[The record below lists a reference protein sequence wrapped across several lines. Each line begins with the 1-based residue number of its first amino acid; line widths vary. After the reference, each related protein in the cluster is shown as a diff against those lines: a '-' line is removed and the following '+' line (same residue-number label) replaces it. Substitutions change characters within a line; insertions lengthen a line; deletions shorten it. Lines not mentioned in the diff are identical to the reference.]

1 MALYNL
7 YAEQSVLG
15 SILIEPESILVANQF
30 NLCVNDFFHPQHQI
44 LYNCIKK
51 MHNSGD
57 AIDFVTLKHN
67 LEKIDL
73 LEKAGGVSYFTSLTS
88 AVPTT
93 KNISYHIKILK
104 ELATK
109 RNIYN
114 LISDK
119 AKTIKKMDGQDMIK
133 LANEVKSTVLDSPC
147 VDDLFVDASD
157 ITLDTTPSPS
167 IQTGFAPLDA
177 VTSGGL
183 NFGTLTVLTG
193 SPGSGKSTFLNQ
205 ILANTLS
212 LGFNSFL
219 YSGELTAQMA
229 LDWFYKTVANPIH
242 LSFGVNS
249 FGKTI
254 KVTEEGVSQIN
265 KWLRE
270 KLFLFSKN
278 AQADETNIS
287 TVIEFLAVKKN
298 VKLFVL
304 DNLMTIECRGS
315 DKYEKQINVIK
326 SLKNLAKN
334 YNIVIILVAHS
345 NKNSIMRSEPHVF
358 DISGASEIANLSDYI
373 LTATRDNDRD
383 NETTILLLKNR
394 ITGLIKKHLQ
404 LKFSPDRKRFY
415 TDAKLELERDY
426 GYGEVYEQES
436 FCWFYQKRWDW
447 YV

>member
-1 MALYNL
+1 M
-7 YAEQSVLG
+7 
-15 SILIEPESILVANQF
+15 
-30 NLCVNDFFHPQHQI
+30 NDFYHPQHQI
-44 LYNCIKK
+44 IYNCIKK
-51 MHNSGD
+51 MHDSGD

-67 LEKIDL
+67 LKKADL

-93 KNISYHIKILK
+93 KNIDYHIKILK

-119 AKTIKKMDGQDMIK
+119 AKTIKKMNGQDMIK
-133 LANEVKSTVLDSPC
+133 LANEVKATVLDSPC

-157 ITLDTTPSPS
+157 ISLDTTPSPS
-167 IQTGFAPLDA
+167 IETGFAQLDA
-177 VTSGGL
+177 ATSGGL

-205 ILANTLS
+205 ILANALS

-278 AQADETNIS
+278 TQADETNIS
-287 TVIEFLAVKKN
+287 TVIEYLAVKKN

-304 DNLMTIECRGS
+304 DNLMTIECRGT
-315 DKYEKQINVIK
+315 DKYENQINVIK

-373 LTATRDNDRD
+373 LTATRDNDHD

-415 TDAKLELERDY
+415 TDSKLELERDY
-426 GYGEVYEQES
+426 GYGEVYEQER
-436 FCWFYQKRWDW
+436 FC
-447 YV
+447 

>member
-30 NLCVNDFFHPQHQI
+30 NLSVDDFFHPQHQI
-44 LYNCIKK
+44 IYNCIKK
-51 MHNSGD
+51 MHDSGD
-57 AIDFVTLKHN
+57 AIDFITLKHN
-67 LEKIDL
+67 LEKADL

-133 LANEVKSTVLDSPC
+133 LANEVKATVLDSPC

-167 IQTGFAPLDA
+167 IQTGFAPLDS

-193 SPGSGKSTFLNQ
+193 NPGSGKSTFLNQ
-205 ILANTLS
+205 ILANALS

-242 LSFGVNS
+242 LSCGVNS

-254 KVTEEGVSQIN
+254 KVTEEGVIQIN

-304 DNLMTIECRGS
+304 DNLMTIECRGT

-415 TDAKLELERDY
+415 TYAKLELERDY

-436 FCWFYQKRWDW
+436 FC
-447 YV
+447 

>member
-7 YAEQSVLG
+7 SAEQSVLG
-15 SILIEPESILVANQF
+15 SIFIEQESILVANQF

-44 LYNCIKK
+44 IYNCIKK
-51 MHNSGD
+51 MHDSGD

-67 LEKIDL
+67 LEKTDL

-93 KNISYHIKILK
+93 KNIDYHIKILK

-133 LANEVKSTVLDSPC
+133 LANEVKATVLDSPC

-157 ITLDTTPSPS
+157 ISLDTTPSPS
-167 IQTGFAPLDA
+167 IETGFAPLDA
-177 VTSGGL
+177 AISGGL

-205 ILANTLS
+205 ILANALS

-219 YSGELTAQMA
+219 YSGELPAQMA

-242 LSFGVNS
+242 LSFGVNR

-254 KVTEEGVSQIN
+254 KVTDEGVIQIN
-265 KWLRE
+265 KWLKN

-287 TVIEFLAVKKN
+287 TVIEFLAVKKD

-304 DNLMTIECRGS
+304 DNLMTIECSGS

-326 SLKNLAKN
+326 SLKNLAKH

-345 NKNSIMRSEPHVF
+345 NKNSIQRREPHVF

-373 LTATRDNDRD
+373 LNATRDNDRD

-415 TDAKLELERDY
+415 TDSKLELERDY

-436 FCWFYQKRWDW
+436 FC
-447 YV
+447 

>member
-44 LYNCIKK
+44 IYNCIKK
-51 MHNSGD
+51 MHDSGD

-67 LEKIDL
+67 LEKTDL
-73 LEKAGGVSYFTSLTS
+73 LEKAGGISYFTSLTS

-93 KNISYHIKILK
+93 KNIDYHIKILK

-114 LISDK
+114 LISDR

-133 LANEVKSTVLDSPC
+133 LANEVKATVLDSPC
-147 VDDLFVDASD
+147 VDDLFVDASE
-157 ITLDTTPSPS
+157 ISLDTTPSPS
-167 IQTGFAPLDA
+167 IETGFAPLDA
-177 VTSGGL
+177 ATSGGL

-205 ILANTLS
+205 ILANALS

-219 YSGELTAQMA
+219 YSGELPAQMA

-242 LSFGVNS
+242 LSFGVNR

-254 KVTEEGVSQIN
+254 KVTDEGVLQIN
-265 KWLRE
+265 KWLKN

-287 TVIEFLAVKKN
+287 TVIEYLAVKKD

-304 DNLMTIECRGS
+304 DNLMTIECSGS

-326 SLKNLAKN
+326 SLKNLAKH

-345 NKNSIMRSEPHVF
+345 NNNSIQRREPHVF

-373 LTATRDNDRD
+373 LNATRDNDRD

-415 TDAKLELERDY
+415 TDSKLELERDY

-436 FCWFYQKRWDW
+436 FC
-447 YV
+447 

>member
-7 YAEQSVLG
+7 SAEQSVLG

-30 NLCVNDFFHPQHQI
+30 NLCGNDFYHPQHQI

-51 MHNSGD
+51 MHDSGN
-57 AIDFVTLKHN
+57 AIDFVTLKHS
-67 LEKIDL
+67 LEKADL

-93 KNISYHIKILK
+93 KNIDYHIKILK

-109 RNIYN
+109 RNIYT

-133 LANEVKSTVLDSPC
+133 LANEVKATVLDSPC

-157 ITLDTTPSPS
+157 ISLDTTPSPS
-167 IQTGFAPLDA
+167 IETGFAPLDA
-177 VTSGGL
+177 ATSGGL

-205 ILANTLS
+205 ILANALS

-254 KVTEEGVSQIN
+254 KVTDEGVLQIN
-265 KWLRE
+265 KWLKD

-287 TVIEFLAVKKN
+287 TVIEFLAVKKD

-304 DNLMTIECRGS
+304 DNLMTIECSGS

-326 SLKNLAKN
+326 SLKNLAKH

-345 NKNSIMRSEPHVF
+345 NKNSIMRREPHVF

-373 LTATRDNDRD
+373 LNATRDNDVE

-415 TDAKLELERDY
+415 TDSKLELERDY
-426 GYGEVYEQES
+426 GYGEVYEQG
-436 FCWFYQKRWDW
+436 CYDMT
-447 YV
+447 

>member
-1 MALYNL
+1 
-7 YAEQSVLG
+7 
-15 SILIEPESILVANQF
+15 
-30 NLCVNDFFHPQHQI
+30 
-44 LYNCIKK
+44 
-51 MHNSGD
+51 MHDSGY

-67 LEKIDL
+67 LEKADL

-93 KNISYHIKILK
+93 KNIDYHIKILK

-133 LANEVKSTVLDSPC
+133 LAEEVKATVLDSPC
-147 VDDLFVDASD
+147 VNDLFVDASD

-167 IQTGFAPLDA
+167 IETGFAQLDVA
-177 VTSGGL
+177 TSGGL

-205 ILANTLS
+205 ILANALS

-219 YSGELTAQMA
+219 YSGELTSQMA

-254 KVTEEGVSQIN
+254 KVTDEGVSQIN

-287 TVIEFLAVKKN
+287 TVIEFLAIKKN

-304 DNLMTIECRGS
+304 DNLMTIECRGT

-326 SLKNLAKN
+326 SLKNLAKH

-345 NKNSIMRSEPHVF
+345 NKNSIMRREPHVF

-373 LTATRDNDRD
+373 LNATRDNDRD

-415 TDAKLELERDY
+415 TDSKLELERDY
-426 GYGEVYEQES
+426 GYGEVYEQER
-436 FCWFYQKRWDW
+436 FC
-447 YV
+447 

>member
-7 YAEQSVLG
+7 SAEQSVLG

-51 MHNSGD
+51 MHDSGD

-67 LEKIDL
+67 LEKTDL

-93 KNISYHIKILK
+93 KNIDYHIKILK

-119 AKTIKKMDGQDMIK
+119 AKTIKKMNGQDMIK
-133 LANEVKSTVLDSPC
+133 LANEVKATVLDSPC

-167 IQTGFAPLDA
+167 IETGFAQLDA
-177 VTSGGL
+177 ATSGGL

-205 ILANTLS
+205 ILANALS

-219 YSGELTAQMA
+219 YSGELTAQMV
-229 LDWFYKTVANPIH
+229 LDWFYKTVSNPIH
-242 LSFGVNS
+242 LSFGVNN

-254 KVTEEGVSQIN
+254 KVTEEGVIQIN
-265 KWLRE
+265 KWLKN

-304 DNLMTIECRGS
+304 DNLMTIECSGS

-326 SLKNLAKN
+326 SLKNLAKH

-345 NKNSIMRSEPHVF
+345 NKNSIQRREPHVF

-373 LTATRDNDRD
+373 LNATRENDTD

-415 TDAKLELERDY
+415 TDSKLELERDY
-426 GYGEVYEQES
+426 GYGEVYEQENFS
-436 FCWFYQKRWDW
+436 
-447 YV
+447 

>member
-30 NLCVNDFFHPQHQI
+30 NLGVDDFYHPQHQI
-44 LYNCIKK
+44 IYNCIKK
-51 MHNSGD
+51 MHDSGD

-67 LEKIDL
+67 LEKADL

-93 KNISYHIKILK
+93 KNIDYHIKILK

-114 LISDK
+114 LISDR

-133 LANEVKSTVLDSPC
+133 LANEVKATVLDSPC

-167 IQTGFAPLDA
+167 IETGFAPLDA
-177 VTSGGL
+177 ATSGGL

-205 ILANTLS
+205 ILANALS

-254 KVTEEGVSQIN
+254 KVTDEGVLQIN
-265 KWLRE
+265 KWLKN

-304 DNLMTIECRGS
+304 DNLMTIECSGS

-326 SLKNLAKN
+326 SLKNLAKH

-345 NKNSIMRSEPHVF
+345 NKNSIQRREPHVF

-373 LTATRDNDRD
+373 LNATRDNDRD
-383 NETTILLLKNR
+383 NETTILLLKSR

-415 TDAKLELERDY
+415 TDSKLELERDY

-436 FCWFYQKRWDW
+436 FC
-447 YV
+447 

>member
-30 NLCVNDFFHPQHQI
+30 NLSAHDFFHPQHQI
-44 LYNCIKK
+44 IYNCMKK
-51 MHNSGD
+51 MHDSGD
-57 AIDFVTLKHN
+57 AIDFITLKHN
-67 LEKIDL
+67 LEKADL

-93 KNISYHIKILK
+93 KNIDYHIKILK

-133 LANEVKSTVLDSPC
+133 LANEVKATVLDSPC

-157 ITLDTTPSPS
+157 ISLDTTPSPS
-167 IQTGFAPLDA
+167 IETGFAPLDA

-205 ILANTLS
+205 ILANALS

-254 KVTEEGVSQIN
+254 KVTEEGVIQIN
-265 KWLRE
+265 KWLKN

-304 DNLMTIECRGS
+304 DNLMTIECSGS

-326 SLKNLAKN
+326 SLKNLAKQ

-345 NKNSIMRSEPHVF
+345 NKNSIQRREPHVF

-373 LTATRDNDRD
+373 LNATRDNDCE

-415 TDAKLELERDY
+415 TDSKLELERDY

-436 FCWFYQKRWDW
+436 FC
-447 YV
+447 

>member
-30 NLCVNDFFHPQHQI
+30 NLSVDDFFHPQHQI
-44 LYNCIKK
+44 IYNCIKK
-51 MHNSGD
+51 MHDSGD
-57 AIDFVTLKHN
+57 AIDFITLKHN
-67 LEKIDL
+67 LEKADL

-133 LANEVKSTVLDSPC
+133 LANEVKATVLDSPC

-205 ILANTLS
+205 ILANALS

-242 LSFGVNS
+242 LSFGVNN

-254 KVTEEGVSQIN
+254 KVTEEGVIQIN
-265 KWLRE
+265 KWLKN

-304 DNLMTIECRGS
+304 DNLMTIECRGT

-345 NKNSIMRSEPHVF
+345 NKNSIQHREPHVF

-426 GYGEVYEQES
+426 GYGEVYEQER
-436 FCWFYQKRWDW
+436 FC
-447 YV
+447 

>member
-7 YAEQSVLG
+7 SAEQSVLG

-30 NLCVNDFFHPQHQI
+30 NLCVNDFFHLQHQI
-44 LYNCIKK
+44 IYNCLKK
-51 MHNSGD
+51 MHDSGD

-67 LEKIDL
+67 LEKADL

-93 KNISYHIKILK
+93 KNIDYHIKILK

-133 LANEVKSTVLDSPC
+133 LANEVKATVLDSPC

-157 ITLDTTPSPS
+157 ISLDTTPSPS
-167 IQTGFAPLDA
+167 IETGFAPLDA
-177 VTSGGL
+177 ATSGGL

-193 SPGSGKSTFLNQ
+193 SPRSGKSTFLNQ
-205 ILANTLS
+205 ILANALS

-242 LSFGVNS
+242 LSFGVNR

-254 KVTEEGVSQIN
+254 KVTDEGVIQIN
-265 KWLRE
+265 KWLKN

-304 DNLMTIECRGS
+304 DNLMTIECSGS

-326 SLKNLAKN
+326 SLKNLAKH

-345 NKNSIMRSEPHVF
+345 NKNSIQRREPHVF

-373 LTATRDNDRD
+373 LNATRDNDRD

-415 TDAKLELERDY
+415 TDSKLELERNY

-436 FCWFYQKRWDW
+436 FC
-447 YV
+447 

>member
-7 YAEQSVLG
+7 SAEQSVLG

-51 MHNSGD
+51 MYDSGD

-67 LEKIDL
+67 LEKADL

-93 KNISYHIKILK
+93 KNIDYHIKILK

-133 LANEVKSTVLDSPC
+133 LAEEVKATVLDSPC
-147 VDDLFVDASD
+147 VNDLFVDASD

-167 IQTGFAPLDA
+167 IETGFAQLDA
-177 VTSGGL
+177 ATSGGL

-205 ILANTLS
+205 ILANALS

-229 LDWFYKTVANPIH
+229 LDWFYKTVSNPIH
-242 LSFGVNS
+242 LSFGVNN

-254 KVTEEGVSQIN
+254 KVTEEGVIQIN
-265 KWLRE
+265 KWLKN

-304 DNLMTIECRGS
+304 DNLMTIECSGS
-315 DKYEKQINVIK
+315 NKYEKQINVIK
-326 SLKNLAKN
+326 SLKNLAKH

-345 NKNSIMRSEPHVF
+345 NKNSIQRREPHVF

-373 LTATRDNDRD
+373 LNATRDNDVE

-415 TDAKLELERDY
+415 TDSKLELERDY

-436 FCWFYQKRWDW
+436 FG
-447 YV
+447 

>member
-30 NLCVNDFFHPQHQI
+30 NLCVNDFYHPQHQI
-44 LYNCIKK
+44 IYNCIKK
-51 MHNSGD
+51 MHDSGD

-67 LEKIDL
+67 LEKSDL

-93 KNISYHIKILK
+93 KNIDYHIKILK

-133 LANEVKSTVLDSPC
+133 LANEVKATVLDSPC

-157 ITLDTTPSPS
+157 ISLDTTPSPS

-177 VTSGGL
+177 ATSGGL

-205 ILANTLS
+205 ILANALS

-254 KVTEEGVSQIN
+254 KVTDEGVLQIN
-265 KWLRE
+265 KWLKN

-287 TVIEFLAVKKN
+287 TVIEFLAVKKD

-304 DNLMTIECRGS
+304 DNLMTIECSGS

-326 SLKNLAKN
+326 SLKNLAKH

-345 NKNSIMRSEPHVF
+345 NKNSIMRREPHVF

-373 LTATRDNDRD
+373 LNATRDNDVE

-415 TDAKLELERDY
+415 TDSKLELERDY

-436 FCWFYQKRWDW
+436 FC
-447 YV
+447 

>member
-51 MHNSGD
+51 MHDSGD

-67 LEKIDL
+67 LEKSDL

-93 KNISYHIKILK
+93 SNIDYHIKILK
-104 ELATK
+104 ELSTK

-133 LANEVKSTVLDSPC
+133 LAEEVKATALDSPC

-157 ITLDTTPSPS
+157 ISLDTTPSPS
-167 IQTGFAPLDA
+167 IETGFAPLDA
-177 VTSGGL
+177 ATSGGL

-205 ILANTLS
+205 ILANALS
-212 LGFNSFL
+212 LRFNSFL
-219 YSGELTAQMA
+219 YSGELTSQMA
-229 LDWFYKTVANPIH
+229 LDWFYKTVSNPIH
-242 LSFGVNS
+242 LSYGVNN

-254 KVTEEGVSQIN
+254 KITDEGVRQIN
-265 KWLRE
+265 KWLKN

-287 TVIEFLAVKKN
+287 TVIEYLAVKKD

-304 DNLMTIECRGS
+304 DNLMTIECSGS

-326 SLKNLAKN
+326 SLKNLAKH

-345 NKNSIMRSEPHVF
+345 NKNSIMRREPHVF

-373 LTATRDNDRD
+373 LNATRDNDCE

-415 TDAKLELERDY
+415 TNAKLELSRDY

-436 FCWFYQKRWDW
+436 FC
-447 YV
+447 

>member
-44 LYNCIKK
+44 IYNCIKK
-51 MHNSGD
+51 MHDSGD

-67 LEKIDL
+67 LEKSDL

-93 KNISYHIKILK
+93 KNIYYHIKILK

-133 LANEVKSTVLDSPC
+133 LANEVKATVLDSPC

-157 ITLDTTPSPS
+157 ISLDTTPSPS
-167 IQTGFAPLDA
+167 IETGFAPLDA
-177 VTSGGL
+177 ATSGGL

-205 ILANTLS
+205 ILANALS

-254 KVTEEGVSQIN
+254 KVTDEGVIQIN
-265 KWLRE
+265 KWLKN

-287 TVIEFLAVKKN
+287 TVIEFLAVKKD

-304 DNLMTIECRGS
+304 DNLMTIECSGS

-326 SLKNLAKN
+326 SLKNLAKH

-345 NKNSIMRSEPHVF
+345 NKNSIMRREPHVF

-373 LTATRDNDRD
+373 LNATRDNDRD

-415 TDAKLELERDY
+415 TDSKLELERDY

-436 FCWFYQKRWDW
+436 FG
-447 YV
+447 

>member
-30 NLCVNDFFHPQHQI
+30 NLCVNDFYHPQHQI
-44 LYNCIKK
+44 IYNCIKK
-51 MHNSGD
+51 MHDSGD

-67 LEKIDL
+67 LEKADL

-93 KNISYHIKILK
+93 KNIDYHIKILK

-133 LANEVKSTVLDSPC
+133 LANEVKATVLDSPC

-157 ITLDTTPSPS
+157 ISLDTTPSPS
-167 IQTGFAPLDA
+167 IETGFAPLDA
-177 VTSGGL
+177 ATSGGL

-205 ILANTLS
+205 ILANALS

-254 KVTEEGVSQIN
+254 KVTDEGVLQIN
-265 KWLRE
+265 KWLKN

-287 TVIEFLAVKKN
+287 TVIEFLAVKKD

-304 DNLMTIECRGS
+304 DNLMTIECSGS

-326 SLKNLAKN
+326 SLKNLAKH

-345 NKNSIMRSEPHVF
+345 NKNSIQHREPHVF

-373 LTATRDNDRD
+373 LNATRDNDRD

-404 LKFSPDRKRFY
+404 LKFRPDRKRFY
-415 TDAKLELERDY
+415 TDSKLELERDY
-426 GYGEVYEQES
+426 GYGEVYEQER
-436 FCWFYQKRWDW
+436 FC
-447 YV
+447 

>member
-15 SILIEPESILVANQF
+15 SILIEPESVLVANQF
-30 NLCVNDFFHPQHQI
+30 NLSVDDFFHPQHQI
-44 LYNCIKK
+44 IYNCIKK
-51 MHNSGD
+51 MHDSGD
-57 AIDFVTLKHN
+57 AIDFITLKHN
-67 LEKIDL
+67 LEKADL

-133 LANEVKSTVLDSPC
+133 LANEVKATVLDSPC

-167 IQTGFAPLDA
+167 IQTGFAPLDS

-205 ILANTLS
+205 ILANALS

-254 KVTEEGVSQIN
+254 KVTDEGVLQIN
-265 KWLRE
+265 KWLKN

-287 TVIEFLAVKKN
+287 TIIEFLAVKKN

-304 DNLMTIECRGS
+304 DNLMTIECRGT

-345 NKNSIMRSEPHVF
+345 NKNSIQHREPHVF

-426 GYGEVYEQES
+426 GYGEVYEQER
-436 FCWFYQKRWDW
+436 FC
-447 YV
+447 

>member
-7 YAEQSVLG
+7 SAEQSVLG

-51 MHNSGD
+51 MHDSGD

-67 LEKIDL
+67 LEKTDL

-93 KNISYHIKILK
+93 KNIDYHIKILK

-119 AKTIKKMDGQDMIK
+119 AKTIKKMNGQDMIK
-133 LANEVKSTVLDSPC
+133 LANEVKATVLDSPC

-157 ITLDTTPSPS
+157 ITLDTKPSPS
-167 IQTGFAPLDA
+167 IETGFAPLDA
-177 VTSGGL
+177 ATSGGL

-205 ILANTLS
+205 ILANALS

-219 YSGELTAQMA
+219 YSGELTSQMA
-229 LDWFYKTVANPIH
+229 LDWFYKTVSNPIH
-242 LSFGVNS
+242 LSYGVNN

-254 KVTEEGVSQIN
+254 KVTDEGVRQIN
-265 KWLRE
+265 KWLKN

-287 TVIEFLAVKKN
+287 TVIEYLAVKKD

-304 DNLMTIECRGS
+304 DNLMTIECSGS

-326 SLKNLAKN
+326 SLKNLAKH

-345 NKNSIMRSEPHVF
+345 NKNSIMRREPHVF

-373 LTATRDNDRD
+373 LNATRDNDCE

-415 TDAKLELERDY
+415 TNAKLELSRDY

-436 FCWFYQKRWDW
+436 FC
-447 YV
+447 

>member
-51 MHNSGD
+51 MHDSGD

-67 LEKIDL
+67 LEKTDL

-93 KNISYHIKILK
+93 KNIDYHIKILK

-119 AKTIKKMDGQDMIK
+119 AKTIKKMNGQDMIK
-133 LANEVKSTVLDSPC
+133 LANEVKATVLDSPC

-167 IQTGFAPLDA
+167 IETGFAQLDA
-177 VTSGGL
+177 ATSGGL

-205 ILANTLS
+205 ILANALS

-219 YSGELTAQMA
+219 YSGELTAQMV
-229 LDWFYKTVANPIH
+229 LDWFYKTVSNPIH
-242 LSFGVNS
+242 LSFGVNN

-254 KVTEEGVSQIN
+254 KVTEEGVIQIN
-265 KWLRE
+265 KWLKN

-304 DNLMTIECRGS
+304 DNLMTIECSGS

-326 SLKNLAKN
+326 SLKNLAKH

-345 NKNSIMRSEPHVF
+345 NKNSIQRREPHVF

-373 LTATRDNDRD
+373 LNATRENDTD

-415 TDAKLELERDY
+415 TDSKLELERDY
-426 GYGEVYEQES
+426 GYGEVYEQENFS
-436 FCWFYQKRWDW
+436 
-447 YV
+447 

>member
-7 YAEQSVLG
+7 SAEQSVLG

-51 MHNSGD
+51 MYDSGD

-67 LEKIDL
+67 LEKADL

-93 KNISYHIKILK
+93 KNIDYHIKILK

-133 LANEVKSTVLDSPC
+133 LAEEVKATVLDSPC
-147 VDDLFVDASD
+147 VNDLFVDASD

-167 IQTGFAPLDA
+167 IETGFAQLDA
-177 VTSGGL
+177 ATSGGL

-205 ILANTLS
+205 ILANALS

-229 LDWFYKTVANPIH
+229 LDWFYKTVSNPIH
-242 LSFGVNS
+242 LSFGVNN

-254 KVTEEGVSQIN
+254 KVTEEGVIQIN
-265 KWLRE
+265 KWLKN

-287 TVIEFLAVKKN
+287 TVIEFLSIKKN

-304 DNLMTIECRGS
+304 DNLMTIECRGT

-326 SLKNLAKN
+326 SLKNLARN

-373 LTATRDNDRD
+373 LTTTRDNDRD
-383 NETTILLLKNR
+383 NKTTILLLKNR

-415 TDAKLELERDY
+415 TDSKLELERDY
-426 GYGEVYEQES
+426 GYGEVYEQER
-436 FCWFYQKRWDW
+436 FC
-447 YV
+447 

>member
-44 LYNCIKK
+44 IYNCIKK
-51 MHNSGD
+51 MHDSGD

-67 LEKIDL
+67 LEKTDL
-73 LEKAGGVSYFTSLTS
+73 LEKAGGISYFTSLTS

-93 KNISYHIKILK
+93 KNIDYHIKILK

-114 LISDK
+114 LISDR

-133 LANEVKSTVLDSPC
+133 LANEVKATVLDSPC
-147 VDDLFVDASD
+147 VDDLFVDASE
-157 ITLDTTPSPS
+157 ISLDTTPSPS
-167 IQTGFAPLDA
+167 IETGFAPLDA
-177 VTSGGL
+177 ATSGGL

-205 ILANTLS
+205 ILANALS

-219 YSGELTAQMA
+219 YSGELPAQMA

-242 LSFGVNS
+242 LSFGVNR

-254 KVTEEGVSQIN
+254 KVTDEGVLQIN
-265 KWLRE
+265 KWLKN

-287 TVIEFLAVKKN
+287 TVIEFLAVKKD

-304 DNLMTIECRGS
+304 DNLMTIECSGS

-326 SLKNLAKN
+326 SLKNLAKH

-345 NKNSIMRSEPHVF
+345 NKNSIQRREPHVF

-373 LTATRDNDRD
+373 LNATRNNDRD

-415 TDAKLELERDY
+415 TDSKLELERDY

-436 FCWFYQKRWDW
+436 FC
-447 YV
+447 

>member
-30 NLCVNDFFHPQHQI
+30 NLCVNDFFHPQHKI

-51 MHNSGD
+51 MHDSGD

-67 LEKIDL
+67 LEKADL

-93 KNISYHIKILK
+93 KNIYYHIKILK

-133 LANEVKSTVLDSPC
+133 LANEVKATVLDSPC
-147 VDDLFVDASD
+147 VDDLFIDASD
-157 ITLDTTPSPS
+157 ISLDTTPSPS
-167 IQTGFAPLDA
+167 IETGFAPLDA
-177 VTSGGL
+177 ATSGGL

-205 ILANTLS
+205 ILANALS

-254 KVTEEGVSQIN
+254 KVTDEGVLQIN
-265 KWLRE
+265 KWLKN

-304 DNLMTIECRGS
+304 DNLMTIECSGS

-326 SLKNLAKN
+326 SLKNLAKH

-345 NKNSIMRSEPHVF
+345 NKNSIMRREPHVF

-373 LTATRDNDRD
+373 LNATRDNDRD

-415 TDAKLELERDY
+415 TDSKLELERDY
-426 GYGEVYEQES
+426 GYSEVYEQES
-436 FCWFYQKRWDW
+436 FC
-447 YV
+447 

>member
-30 NLCVNDFFHPQHQI
+30 NLSVDDFFHPQHQI
-44 LYNCIKK
+44 IYNCIKK
-51 MHNSGD
+51 MHDSGD
-57 AIDFVTLKHN
+57 AIDFITLKHN
-67 LEKIDL
+67 LEKADL

-133 LANEVKSTVLDSPC
+133 LANEVKATVLDSPC

-157 ITLDTTPSPS
+157 ISLDTTPSPS
-167 IQTGFAPLDA
+167 IETGFAPLDA
-177 VTSGGL
+177 ATSGGL

-205 ILANTLS
+205 ILANALS

-242 LSFGVNS
+242 LSFGVNN

-254 KVTEEGVSQIN
+254 KVTDEGVLQIN
-265 KWLRE
+265 KWLKN

-304 DNLMTIECRGS
+304 DNLMTIECSGS

-345 NKNSIMRSEPHVF
+345 NKNSIQRREPHVF

-415 TDAKLELERDY
+415 TYAKLELERDY

-436 FCWFYQKRWDW
+436 FC
-447 YV
+447 

>member
-7 YAEQSVLG
+7 SAEQSVLG

-51 MHNSGD
+51 MHDSGD

-67 LEKIDL
+67 LEKTDL

-93 KNISYHIKILK
+93 KNIDYHIKILK

-133 LANEVKSTVLDSPC
+133 LANEVKATVLDNPC

-157 ITLDTTPSPS
+157 ISLDTTPSPS
-167 IQTGFAPLDA
+167 IETGFAPLDA
-177 VTSGGL
+177 ATSGGL

-205 ILANTLS
+205 ILANALS

-242 LSFGVNS
+242 LSFGVNR

-254 KVTEEGVSQIN
+254 KVTDEGVLQIN
-265 KWLRE
+265 KWLKN

-304 DNLMTIECRGS
+304 DNLMTIECSGS

-326 SLKNLAKN
+326 SLKNLAKH

-345 NKNSIMRSEPHVF
+345 NKNSIMRREPHVF

-373 LTATRDNDRD
+373 LNATRDNDCE

-415 TDAKLELERDY
+415 TDSKLELERDY

-436 FCWFYQKRWDW
+436 FC
-447 YV
+447 

>member
-44 LYNCIKK
+44 IYNCIKK
-51 MHNSGD
+51 MHDSGD

-67 LEKIDL
+67 LEKTDL
-73 LEKAGGVSYFTSLTS
+73 LEKAGGISYFTSLTS

-93 KNISYHIKILK
+93 KNIDYHIKILK

-114 LISDK
+114 LISDR

-133 LANEVKSTVLDSPC
+133 LANEVKATVLDSPC
-147 VDDLFVDASD
+147 VDDLFVDASE
-157 ITLDTTPSPS
+157 ISLDTTPSPS
-167 IQTGFAPLDA
+167 IETGFAPLDA
-177 VTSGGL
+177 ATSGGL

-205 ILANTLS
+205 ILANALS

-219 YSGELTAQMA
+219 YSGELPAQMA

-242 LSFGVNS
+242 LSFGVNR

-254 KVTEEGVSQIN
+254 KVTDEGVLQIN
-265 KWLRE
+265 KWLKN

-287 TVIEFLAVKKN
+287 TVIEFLAVKKD

-304 DNLMTIECRGS
+304 DNLMTIECSGS

-326 SLKNLAKN
+326 SLKNLAKH

-345 NKNSIMRSEPHVF
+345 NKNSIQRREPHVF

-373 LTATRDNDRD
+373 LNATRDNDRD

-415 TDAKLELERDY
+415 TDSKLELERDY

-436 FCWFYQKRWDW
+436 FC
-447 YV
+447 

>member
-7 YAEQSVLG
+7 SAEQSVLG

-51 MHNSGD
+51 MHDSGD

-67 LEKIDL
+67 LEKTDL

-93 KNISYHIKILK
+93 KNIDYHIKILK

-119 AKTIKKMDGQDMIK
+119 AKTIKKMNGQDMIK
-133 LANEVKSTVLDSPC
+133 LANEAKATVLDSPC

-157 ITLDTTPSPS
+157 ITLDTKPSPS
-167 IQTGFAPLDA
+167 IETGFAPLDA
-177 VTSGGL
+177 ATSGGL

-205 ILANTLS
+205 ILANALS

-219 YSGELTAQMA
+219 YSGELTSQMA
-229 LDWFYKTVANPIH
+229 LDWFYKTVSNPIH
-242 LSFGVNS
+242 LSYGVNN

-254 KVTEEGVSQIN
+254 KVTDEGVRQIN
-265 KWLRE
+265 KWLKN

-287 TVIEFLAVKKN
+287 TVIEYLAVKKD

-304 DNLMTIECRGS
+304 DNLMTIECSGS

-326 SLKNLAKN
+326 SLKNLAKH

-345 NKNSIMRSEPHVF
+345 NKNSIMRREPHVF

-373 LTATRDNDRD
+373 LNATRDNDCE

-415 TDAKLELERDY
+415 TNAKLELERDY

-436 FCWFYQKRWDW
+436 FC
-447 YV
+447 

>member
-1 MALYNL
+1 MKYTMLGFSQQIAADYGLDLNDLAILRWFVDFKESGNMRSMEIDRNVYYWVLY
-7 YAEQSVLG
+7 
-15 SILIEPESILVANQF
+15 
-30 NLCVNDFFHPQHQI
+30 
-44 LYNCIKK
+44 
-51 MHNSGD
+51 
-57 AIDFVTLKHN
+57 
-67 LEKIDL
+67 EKIPEEL
-73 LEKAGGVSYFTSLTS
+73 FIIKLQKS

-93 KNISYHIKILK
+93 KNIDYHIKILK

-119 AKTIKKMDGQDMIK
+119 AKTIKKMNGQDMIK
-133 LANEVKSTVLDSPC
+133 LANEVKATVLDSPC

-167 IQTGFAPLDA
+167 IETGFAQLDA
-177 VTSGGL
+177 ATSGGL

-205 ILANTLS
+205 ILANALS

-229 LDWFYKTVANPIH
+229 LDWFYKTVANPIQH
-242 LSFGVNS
+242 
-249 FGKTI
+249 
-254 KVTEEGVSQIN
+254 
-265 KWLRE
+265 R
-270 KLFLFSKN
+270 
-278 AQADETNIS
+278 
-287 TVIEFLAVKKN
+287 
-298 VKLFVL
+298 
-304 DNLMTIECRGS
+304 
-315 DKYEKQINVIK
+315 
-326 SLKNLAKN
+326 
-334 YNIVIILVAHS
+334 
-345 NKNSIMRSEPHVF
+345 EPHVF
-358 DISGASEIANLSDYI
+358 DISGASESANLSDYI
-373 LTATRDNDRD
+373 LNATRDNDRD

-436 FCWFYQKRWDW
+436 FC
-447 YV
+447 

>member
-44 LYNCIKK
+44 IYNCIKK
-51 MHNSGD
+51 MHDSGD

-67 LEKIDL
+67 LEKADL

-93 KNISYHIKILK
+93 KNIYYHIKILK

-133 LANEVKSTVLDSPC
+133 LANEVKATVLDSPC

-157 ITLDTTPSPS
+157 ISLDTTPSPS
-167 IQTGFAPLDA
+167 IETGFAPLDA
-177 VTSGGL
+177 ATSGGL

-205 ILANTLS
+205 ILANALS

-254 KVTEEGVSQIN
+254 KVTDEGVLQIN
-265 KWLRE
+265 KWLKN

-304 DNLMTIECRGS
+304 DNLMTIECSGS

-326 SLKNLAKN
+326 SLKNLAKH

-345 NKNSIMRSEPHVF
+345 NKNSIQHREPHVF

-373 LTATRDNDRD
+373 LNATRDNDRD

-404 LKFSPDRKRFY
+404 LKFRPDRKRFY
-415 TDAKLELERDY
+415 TDSKLELERNY

-436 FCWFYQKRWDW
+436 FC
-447 YV
+447 

>member
-7 YAEQSVLG
+7 SAEQSVLG

-51 MHNSGD
+51 MHDSGD

-67 LEKIDL
+67 LEKTDL

-93 KNISYHIKILK
+93 KNIDYHIKILK

-119 AKTIKKMDGQDMIK
+119 AKTIKKMNGQDMIK
-133 LANEVKSTVLDSPC
+133 LANEAKATVLDSPC

-157 ITLDTTPSPS
+157 ITLDTKPSPS
-167 IQTGFAPLDA
+167 IETGFAPLDA
-177 VTSGGL
+177 ATSGGL

-205 ILANTLS
+205 ILANALS

-219 YSGELTAQMA
+219 YSGELTSQMA
-229 LDWFYKTVANPIH
+229 LDWFYKTVSNPIH
-242 LSFGVNS
+242 LSYGVNN

-254 KVTEEGVSQIN
+254 KVTDEGVRQIN
-265 KWLRE
+265 KWLKN

-287 TVIEFLAVKKN
+287 TVIEYLAVKKD

-304 DNLMTIECRGS
+304 DNLMTIECSGS

-326 SLKNLAKN
+326 SLKNLAKH

-345 NKNSIMRSEPHVF
+345 NKNSIMRREPHVF

-373 LTATRDNDRD
+373 LNATRDNDCE

-415 TDAKLELERDY
+415 TNAKLELSRDY

-436 FCWFYQKRWDW
+436 FC
-447 YV
+447 

>member
-7 YAEQSVLG
+7 SAEQSVLG

-51 MHNSGD
+51 MHDSGD

-67 LEKIDL
+67 LEKTDL

-93 KNISYHIKILK
+93 KNIDYHIKILK

-119 AKTIKKMDGQDMIK
+119 AKTIKKMNGQDMIK
-133 LANEVKSTVLDSPC
+133 LANEVKATVLDSPC

-167 IQTGFAPLDA
+167 IETGFAQLDA
-177 VTSGGL
+177 ATSGGL

-205 ILANTLS
+205 ILANALS

-254 KVTEEGVSQIN
+254 KVTDEGVLQIN
-265 KWLRE
+265 KWLKN

-287 TVIEFLAVKKN
+287 TVIEFLAVKKD

-304 DNLMTIECRGS
+304 DNLMTIECSGS

-326 SLKNLAKN
+326 SLKNLAKH

-345 NKNSIMRSEPHVF
+345 NKNSIMRREPHVF

-373 LTATRDNDRD
+373 LNATRDNDVE

-415 TDAKLELERDY
+415 TDSKLELERDY

-436 FCWFYQKRWDW
+436 FC
-447 YV
+447 

>member
-15 SILIEPESILVANQF
+15 SILIDPESILVANQF
-30 NLCVNDFFHPQHQI
+30 NLGVDDFYHPQHQI
-44 LYNCIKK
+44 IYNCIKK
-51 MHNSGD
+51 MHDSGD
-57 AIDFVTLKHN
+57 AIDFVTLKYN
-67 LEKIDL
+67 LEKADL

-93 KNISYHIKILK
+93 KNIDYHIKILK

-114 LISDK
+114 LISDR

-133 LANEVKSTVLDSPC
+133 LANEVKATVLDSPC

-157 ITLDTTPSPS
+157 ISLDTTPSPS
-167 IQTGFAPLDA
+167 IETGFAPLDA
-177 VTSGGL
+177 ATSGGL

-205 ILANTLS
+205 ILANALS

-219 YSGELTAQMA
+219 YSGELPAQMA

-242 LSFGVNS
+242 LSFGVNR

-254 KVTEEGVSQIN
+254 KVTDEGVIQIN
-265 KWLRE
+265 KWLKN

-278 AQADETNIS
+278 AQADETNMS
-287 TVIEFLAVKKN
+287 TVIEFLAVKKD

-304 DNLMTIECRGS
+304 DNLMTIECSGS

-345 NKNSIMRSEPHVF
+345 NKNSIQHREPHVF

-373 LTATRDNDRD
+373 LNATRDNDRD

-415 TDAKLELERDY
+415 TDSKLELERDY
-426 GYGEVYEQES
+426 GYGEVYEQER
-436 FCWFYQKRWDW
+436 FC
-447 YV
+447 

>member
-30 NLCVNDFFHPQHQI
+30 NLCVDDFYHPQHQI
-44 LYNCIKK
+44 LFNCMKK
-51 MHNSGD
+51 IQKQGE
-57 AIDFVTLKHN
+57 AIDFITLKHN
-67 LEKIDL
+67 LEKEDL

-93 KNISYHIKILK
+93 SNIDYHIKILK
-104 ELATK
+104 ELSTK

-133 LANEVKSTVLDSPC
+133 LAEEVKATVLDSPC

-157 ITLDTTPSPS
+157 ITLDTKPSPS
-167 IQTGFAPLDA
+167 IETGFAPLDA
-177 VTSGGL
+177 ATSGGL

-205 ILANTLS
+205 ILANALS
-212 LGFNSFL
+212 LRFNSFL
-219 YSGELTAQMA
+219 YSGELTSQMA
-229 LDWFYKTVANPIH
+229 LDWFYKTVSNPIH
-242 LSFGVNS
+242 LSYGVNN

-254 KVTEEGVSQIN
+254 KVTDEGVRQIN
-265 KWLRE
+265 KWLKN

-287 TVIEFLAVKKN
+287 TVIEYLAVKKD

-304 DNLMTIECRGS
+304 DNLMTIECSGS

-326 SLKNLAKN
+326 SLKNLAKH

-345 NKNSIMRSEPHVF
+345 NKNSIMRREPHVF

-373 LTATRDNDRD
+373 LNATRDNDCE

-415 TDAKLELERDY
+415 TNAKLELSRDY

-436 FCWFYQKRWDW
+436 FC
-447 YV
+447 

>member
-15 SILIEPESILVANQF
+15 SILIEPKSVLVTNQF
-30 NLCVNDFFHPQHQI
+30 NLSVDDFFHPQHQI
-44 LYNCIKK
+44 IYNCIKK
-51 MHNSGD
+51 LHDSGD
-57 AIDFVTLKHN
+57 AIDFITLKHN
-67 LEKIDL
+67 LEKADL

-93 KNISYHIKILK
+93 KNIDYHIKILK

-133 LANEVKSTVLDSPC
+133 LANEVKATILDSPC
-147 VDDLFVDASD
+147 VDDLFIDASD

-167 IQTGFAPLDA
+167 IQTGFAPLDS

-205 ILANTLS
+205 ILANALS

-229 LDWFYKTVANPIH
+229 LDWFYKTVANPIQH
-242 LSFGVNS
+242 
-249 FGKTI
+249 
-254 KVTEEGVSQIN
+254 
-265 KWLRE
+265 R
-270 KLFLFSKN
+270 
-278 AQADETNIS
+278 
-287 TVIEFLAVKKN
+287 
-298 VKLFVL
+298 
-304 DNLMTIECRGS
+304 
-315 DKYEKQINVIK
+315 
-326 SLKNLAKN
+326 
-334 YNIVIILVAHS
+334 
-345 NKNSIMRSEPHVF
+345 EPHVF

-373 LTATRDNDRD
+373 LNATRDNDRD
-383 NETTILLLKNR
+383 NETTYYFWK
-394 ITGLIKKHLQ
+394 T
-404 LKFSPDRKRFY
+404 
-415 TDAKLELERDY
+415 
-426 GYGEVYEQES
+426 ES
-436 FCWFYQKRWDW
+436 QG
-447 YV
+447 

>member
-1 MALYNL
+1 MKYTM
-7 YAEQSVLG
+7 LG
-15 SILIEPESILVANQF
+15 FSQQIAADYGLDLNDLAILRWFVDFKESGNMRSMEI
-30 NLCVNDFFHPQHQI
+30 D
-44 LYNCIKK
+44 
-51 MHNSGD
+51 GD
-57 AIDFVTLKHN
+57 VYYWVFY
-67 LEKIDL
+67 EKISEEL
-73 LEKAGGVSYFTSLTS
+73 FIIKLQKS
-88 AVPTT
+88 AIPTT
-93 KNISYHIKILK
+93 KNIYYHIKILK

-119 AKTIKKMDGQDMIK
+119 SKSIKKMDGQDMIK
-133 LANEVKSTVLDSPC
+133 LANEVKATILDSPC

-157 ITLDTTPSPS
+157 ISLD
-167 IQTGFAPLDA
+167 
-177 VTSGGL
+177 
-183 NFGTLTVLTG
+183 TLTVLTG
-193 SPGSGKSTFLNQ
+193 SLGSGKSTFLNQ
-205 ILANTLS
+205 IIANALS

-249 FGKTI
+249 FEKTI
-254 KVTEEGVSQIN
+254 KVTDEGVIQIN
-265 KWLRE
+265 KWLKN

-287 TVIEFLAVKKN
+287 TVIEFLSVKKD

-304 DNLMTIECRGS
+304 DNLMTIECSGS

-326 SLKNLAKN
+326 SLKNLAKH

-345 NKNSIMRSEPHVF
+345 NKNSIQRREPHVF

-373 LTATRDNDRD
+373 LNATRDNDRD

-415 TDAKLELERDY
+415 TGSKLELERDY
-426 GYGEVYEQES
+426 AYGEVYEQES
-436 FCWFYQKRWDW
+436 FC
-447 YV
+447 